1 LKNVCPDVTLNI
13 KKDNLYIQGLCSAHV
28 LMFELNI
35 SNDWFDYYES
45 SFDSQV
51 NLGINCEIL
60 FKIIN
65 CIGDGQMIKFEYN
78 QNKAD
83 KLIIML
89 DNINDNS
96 KTPQKSF
103 ELSLMD
109 IDNEYLEVPEIASD
123 IELTI
128 SSEQIVQI
136 INEMS
141 QFGSDVK
148 FQCNEDNIILES
160 VGDGNK
166 MNVQIKE
173 SDIESY
179 AIVEDLNY
187 NSVYSLKYLQNIT
200 AFQKLNKNIDII
212 FIEDNPA
219 MFIYNL
225 NERDWK
231 DYDESDIEEENDEED
246 KPAMKNIIKFY
257 LAPKLD

>member
-1 LKNVCPDVTLNI
+1 
-13 KKDNLYIQGLCSAHV
+13 
-28 LMFELNI
+28 
-35 SNDWFDYYES
+35 
-45 SFDSQV
+45 
-51 NLGINCEIL
+51 
-60 FKIIN
+60 
-65 CIGDGQMIKFEYN
+65 MIKFEYN

-83 KLIIML
+83 KLIITL

-109 IDNEYLEVPEIASD
+109 IDNEYLEVPEISSD

-148 FQCNEDNIILES
+148 FQCNEDDIILES

-187 NSVYSLKYLQNIT
+187 NSVYSLKYLQNIA

-219 MFIYNL
+219 MFIYDL
-225 NERDWK
+225 NEHDWK
-231 DYDESDIEEENDEED
+231 DDDSDIEEEDNDEED